1 MMEDE
6 LTLMD
11 VFKVLARRWKLIV
24 AITLIPT
31 MVVAGV
37 LLFAVKATYTSTAIV
52 MVSDTSPTVT
62 LQSTDQ
68 LTDTLVNLPK
78 ASVVAYQ
85 NLAKDPVLSQ
95 EVIDKAGLVGEPW
108 NMTVRKLASA
118 VKISSVTDSSLIQ
131 ISVKLSDPEKA
142 ATAANVLAAGLVAR
156 GESIGKTS
164 MPAVQQGLMES
175 YDVAKTAL
183 QAVEQQ
189 LAALHS
195 KPDSVTELTSVR
207 DTILGQLNSYRAQVQ
222 TLATEIRAQQLNLAT
237 KQSTLAGTH
246 QYLTTTRSIADDQTL
261 LDVAKATSEQS
272 VLDLA
277 RLNMVSQEINPLWQ
291 SLTSD
296 VAGLKTDIAYKT
308 SLKALYE
315 KTIPGLE
322 LRVLDL
328 NRRIDAENEAIT
340 STQRSRELLAAE
352 FDLARSNYVSSL
364 KLEANPLPPVRL
376 VQQAIP
382 ADEKDAGGRAAK
394 LAITM
399 VAALLL
405 GILLAFLVDYIQSAR
420 AREAAGRRAK
430 EL

>member
-1 MMEDE
+1 MEDE

-11 VFKVLARRWKLIV
+11 VLRVFARRWKLIV

-31 MVVAGV
+31 IVMAGV
-37 LLFAVKATYTSTAIV
+37 LLFAVKATYTSTAVV

-62 LQSTDQ
+62 LQSSDQ
-68 LTDTLVNLPK
+68 LTNTLVNLPK

-85 NLAKDPVLSQ
+85 NLAKDPALGQ
-95 EVIDKAGLVGEPW
+95 EVIDKAGLAGKPW
-108 NMTVRKLASA
+108 NMTVRKLTRA
-118 VKISSVTDSSLIQ
+118 VKIGSVTGSSLIQ
-131 ISVKLSDPEKA
+131 IDVKLSDPDKA
-142 ATAANVLAAGLVAR
+142 ATAANALAAGLVAR
-156 GESIGKTS
+156 GDSISKTS
-164 MPAVQQGLMES
+164 MPVVQQGLKES
-175 YDVAKTAL
+175 YDAAKSAL

-189 LAALHS
+189 LAVLYS
-195 KPDSVTELTSVR
+195 KRDSVTELTSVR

-222 TLATEIRAQQLNLAT
+222 TLATEIRAQQLSLAT
-237 KQSTLAGTH
+237 KQSALASTH
-246 QYLTTTRSIADDQTL
+246 QYLTTTKSIADDQTL
-261 LDVAKATSEQS
+261 LDVANATTGQS
-272 VLDLA
+272 VLDLV
-277 RLNMVSQEINPLWQ
+277 RLNMTSQQINPVWQ

-296 VAGLKTDIAYKT
+296 VTGLKTDVAYKT

-315 KTIPGLE
+315 KTIPELE
-322 LRVLDL
+322 SRVLDL
-328 NRRIDAENEAIT
+328 NQRIDAENETIT